1 MKIWKYTFSFLL
13 VTIYPFITFA
23 QISKIMNEI
32 EHDQKGDLLITPSK
46 SSTQNDFDFLEG
58 KWNIHNK
65 KLKSRLNNS
74 NEWIEFDAI
83 QEMRKVLREI
93 GNVDNLSA
101 TLNDKPYEGRAVR
114 LFNPAIR
121 LWSIY
126 WADNLSGTMDKP
138 VVGSF
143 ENKVVHFFAGTALRE
158 RKLLFNLN
166 GMPTILKNP
175 SGARL
180 FLLTM
185 VKHGNGIGSC
195 ILPKEEISQ

>member
-1 MKIWKYTFSFLL
+1 
-13 VTIYPFITFA
+13 
-23 QISKIMNEI
+23 MNEI

-143 ENKVVHFFAGTALRE
+143 ENKVGTFFCRDSFKGKEIIVQFKWDANNPEKPFWSQAFSADNGKTWEWNWFMYFTKRGNQSIKNFTE
-158 RKLLFNLN
+158 DQNIKL
-166 GMPTILKNP
+166 I
-175 SGARL
+175 
-180 FLLTM
+180 
-185 VKHGNGIGSC
+185 
-195 ILPKEEISQ
+195 